1 MQPPKSI
8 NDLPQFRVL
17 DVSHSEPD
25 ENGYIDSKLSGVF
38 NQSEGVREGKC
49 WLLLPE
55 RNCLFG
61 NLESF
66 DPAARTATFMTSGK
80 EFPKVKGRKFP
91 ILDGYWQAYHVWM
104 VTEPRWKWNEV
115 AFQPGDAKAEWIP
128 ANGPTVG
135 GDGQPIEGW
144 ISVRRIGDMRGKTH
158 VYPAN
163 PQGGVS
169 GLIEINADGV
179 IPSGWTHE
187 HCELCN
193 GHIDAGDIAY
203 IDPREHWVCKG
214 CFTKYV
220 ATHDLSFLF

>member
-1 MQPPKSI
+1 MQPPKTI
-8 NDLPQFRVL
+8 TDLPQFRVL
-17 DVSHSEPD
+17 DVSPSEPD

-66 DPAARTATFMTSGK
+66 DPAARTATLMTSEK
-80 EFPKVKGRKFP
+80 EYPKVKDQTFP
-91 ILDGYWQAYHVWM
+91 TLDGYWQAYHVWM
-104 VTEPRWKWNEV
+104 VTEPQWIWKELTFLPSDVKVERN
-115 AFQPGDAKAEWIP
+115 P

-135 GDGQPIEGW
+135 GDGQPIEEW
-144 ISVRRIGDMRGKTH
+144 ISVRKIGDTRGKAH

-169 GLIEINADGV
+169 GLSEINTDGV
-179 IPSGWTHE
+179 ILSGWTHG

-193 GHIDAGDIAY
+193 GQIDSGDVAY
-203 IDPREHWVCKG
+203 IDPSEHWICKG
-214 CFTKYV
+214 CYTKYV